1 MRRLE
6 YVCTACGRP
15 FGRLESARR
24 HVFNP
29 NIHNGQG
36 ATITSL
42 TEYALGIK
50 QGRYLPPSYN
60 VPIRILGGGKR
71 SLLQQPPPPPQPP
84 PSSSSGNQRGQ
95 KTTNGTETVF
105 DSMHK
110 YANFAH
116 DYKDFNEIMTEQA
129 TKAAEMSRLNPLPE
143 YWIGYA
149 CDRCFTTV
157 LTPIPFLDSTMT
169 LHQCDPAKVRK
180 IESVKNRDKTFK
192 EARKGFAGRIKL
204 RIDTWTKNS
213 SKYLIAQAIS
223 PEFAQQA
230 PAWLKRFMVT
240 LQAGS
245 NHYLNRAI
253 ASAKKDGSWIAIN
266 DNETLD
272 FLEKTLASV
281 AIFEVKINGNNNEDN
296 NSKNEEEDPAS
307 THEYFLVRIVPP
319 QYVEAKRLNDQ
330 IATLTNKFLKEINL
344 DMLEE
349 REETNSDFIGDD
361 DDVKLNLETQLR
373 QPSPNS
379 QDRAAAG
386 ASIRS
391 GNQQPM
397 PETMMNEE
405 EGTYTLVKHKA
416 KRPCG
421 FDVHW
426 LLRLKG
432 NPQNMQAETFYW
444 RFLEEPT
451 TTANQNVTVF
461 AGHEKEKVLKARLLC
476 KRPSK
481 LDPLV
486 EFTDTKW
493 MDECCTPSIYQV
505 LDRGTFR
512 LESSE
517 DGNKVFNFK
526 GIKLAGR
533 CEFAISDK
541 NHNLWQFAAVAS

>member
-29 NIHNGQG
+29 NIHDGQG

-60 VPIRILGGGKR
+60 VPRILLGGGKR
-71 SLLQQPPPPPQPP
+71 SLLQQPP
-84 PSSSSGNQRGQ
+84 SSSSGNQRGQ
-95 KTTNGTETVF
+95 TTKGTETTF
-105 DSMHK
+105 DRMHK
-110 YANFAH
+110 YANFAR
-116 DYKDFNEIMTEQA
+116 DLKDFNEIMKEQA
-129 TKAAEMSRLNPLPE
+129 TKAAEISWLNPLPE
-143 YWIGYA
+143 FQIGYA
-149 CDRCFTTV
+149 CDRCFMTG
-157 LTPIPFLDSTMT
+157 LTPISFVDPTTT
-169 LHQCDPAKVRK
+169 LHQCDPARARK
-180 IESVKNRDKTFK
+180 FESVKNREETFK
-192 EARKGFAGRIKL
+192 KARKSFAGRIKL
-204 RIDTWTKNS
+204 QVDTWTKNS
-213 SKYLIAQAIS
+213 GKYLIAFAIS

-230 PAWLKRFMVT
+230 PSCLKRFKVT

-245 NHYLNRAI
+245 NDYYLNRAVT
-253 ASAKKDGSWIAIN
+253 SAKKDGSWIAIN

-272 FLEKTLASV
+272 FLEKTYASV
-281 AIFEVKINGNNNEDN
+281 AIFEVKIDGNNNDN
-296 NSKNEEEDPAS
+296 DNSKNEEEDPAS
-307 THEYFLVRIVPP
+307 THEHFLVRIVPP
-319 QYVEAKRLNDQ
+319 QYVEAKRLNDE
-330 IATLTNKFLKEINL
+330 IATLTNKFLKEINR

-349 REETNSDFIGDD
+349 QEETTNSDFTGDDD
-361 DDVKLNLETQLR
+361 DDVKLNLETQLG

-386 ASIRS
+386 ATIRS
-391 GNQQPM
+391 GNEQPV
-397 PETMMNEE
+397 PETMTMNEE

-416 KRPCG
+416 NSPRG

-451 TTANQNVTVF
+451 TTTANQNVSAF

-476 KRPSK
+476 KRPSR

-493 MDECCTPSIYQV
+493 MDECCTSSIYQV

-517 DGNKVFNFK
+517 DGKKVFNFK

-541 NHNLWQFAAVAS
+541 KRNVWQFAAVAS

>member
-60 VPIRILGGGKR
+60 VPRILLGAGKG
-71 SLLQQPPPPPQPP
+71 LLQQPPPPP
-84 PSSSSGNQRGQ
+84 SGNQRGQ
-95 KTTNGTETVF
+95 TTKRTETMF
-105 DSMHK
+105 DNMHK
-110 YANFAH
+110 WANFAR
-116 DYKDFNEIMTEQA
+116 DYKDFNEIMKEQA
-129 TKAAEMSRLNPLPE
+129 TKAAELSRRNPLPE
-143 YWIGYA
+143 FWIGYV
-149 CDRCFTTV
+149 CDRCFMTE
-157 LTPIPFLDSTMT
+157 LTPISFLDPTTT
-169 LHQCDPAKVRK
+169 LHQCDLARVRK
-180 IESVKNRDKTFK
+180 FESVKNRDKTFK
-192 EARKGFAGRIKL
+192 DVPKSFAGRIKL
-204 RIDTWTKNS
+204 QVDTWTKNS
-213 SKYLIAQAIS
+213 GKYLIAHPIP

-230 PAWLKRFMVT
+230 PPCLKRFRVT

-245 NHYLNRAI
+245 DDYYLNRAVT
-253 ASAKKDGSWIAIN
+253 SAKKDGSWTAIN

-281 AIFEVKINGNNNEDN
+281 AIFEVKIDGNNNNDDN
-296 NSKNEEEDPAS
+296 NSKNEEDPAFP
-307 THEYFLVRIVPP
+307 HEYFLVRIVPP
-319 QYVEAKRLNDQ
+319 QYVEAKRLNDE
-330 IATLTNKFLKEINL
+330 IATLTNKFLKEINR

-349 REETNSDFIGDD
+349 REETTNSDFTGDDD
-361 DDVKLNLETQLR
+361 DDVKLNLETQLG

-386 ASIRS
+386 ATIRS
-391 GNQQPM
+391 GSEQPM

-416 KRPCG
+416 KRPRG

-444 RFLEEPT
+444 RFLEEPIT
-451 TTANQNVTVF
+451 TTANQNVTAF

-476 KRPSK
+476 KRPSR

-493 MDECCTPSIYQV
+493 MDECCTSSIYQV

-512 LESSE
+512 LESSSADE
-517 DGNKVFNFK
+517 KKVFNFK

-541 NHNLWQFAAVAS
+541 KRNLWQFAAVAS

>member
-6 YVCTACGRP
+6 YVCTGCGRP

-24 HVFNP
+24 HLFNP

-36 ATITSL
+36 AITSL

-50 QGRYLPPSYN
+50 QGQYLPPSYN
-60 VPIRILGGGKR
+60 VPRILLGGGKG
-71 SLLQQPPPPPQPP
+71 LLQPPPP
-84 PSSSSGNQRGQ
+84 SSSGNQRGQ
-95 KTTNGTETVF
+95 TTKGTETMF
-105 DSMHK
+105 DTMHK
-110 YANFAH
+110 YANFAR
-116 DYKDFNEIMTEQA
+116 DWKDFNEIMTEQA
-129 TKAAEMSRLNPLPE
+129 TKAAEISRLNPLPE
-143 YWIGYA
+143 FLIGYA
-149 CDRCFTTV
+149 CDRCFMTV
-157 LTPIPFLDSTMT
+157 LWRISFVDPTTT
-169 LHQCDPAKVRK
+169 LHQCDPARARK
-180 IESVKNRDKTFK
+180 FESVKNRDETFK
-192 EARKGFAGRIKL
+192 KGRKGFAGRIKL
-204 RIDTWTKNS
+204 QVDTWTKNS
-213 SKYLIAQAIS
+213 GKYLIAHAIS

-230 PAWLKRFMVT
+230 PPCLNRFRVT

-245 NHYLNRAI
+245 DHYLNRAVT
-253 ASAKKDGSWIAIN
+253 SAKKDGSWIAIN
-266 DNETLD
+266 DNETFD

-281 AIFEVKINGNNNEDN
+281 AIFEVKIDGNNNNNDDDDD

-307 THEYFLVRIVPP
+307 THEHFLVRIVPP

-330 IATLTNKFLKEINL
+330 IATLTNKFFKEINR

-349 REETNSDFIGDD
+349 REETNSDFTGDD
-361 DDVKLNLETQLR
+361 DDVKLNLETQLG

-386 ASIRS
+386 ATIRS
-391 GNQQPM
+391 GNEQPM

-416 KRPCG
+416 KRPGG

-451 TTANQNVTVF
+451 TTVNQNVTAF
-461 AGHEKEKVLKARLLC
+461 TGHEKEKALKARLLC
-476 KRPSK
+476 KRPSR

-493 MDECCTPSIYQV
+493 MDECCTSSIYQV

-517 DGNKVFNFK
+517 DGKKVFNFK

-541 NHNLWQFAAVAS
+541 KRNLWQFAAVAS

>member
-60 VPIRILGGGKR
+60 VPRILLGGGKR

-84 PSSSSGNQRGQ
+84 PSPSSANQRGQ
-95 KTTNGTETVF
+95 KTTEGTQTMF
-105 DSMHK
+105 DSMHNW
-110 YANFAH
+110 ANFAR

-129 TKAAEMSRLNPLPE
+129 TKAAEMSRRNPLPE
-143 YWIGYA
+143 FLIGYA

-230 PAWLKRFMVT
+230 PAWLKRFRVT

-245 NHYLNRAI
+245 NDYYLNRAI

-281 AIFEVKINGNNNEDN
+281 AIFEVKINGNNNDDN
-296 NSKNEEEDPAS
+296 NSKNEEDPAS

-330 IATLTNKFLKEINL
+330 IATLTNKFLKEINR

-476 KRPSK
+476 KRPSR

-493 MDECCTPSIYQV
+493 MDECCTSSIYQV

-517 DGNKVFNFK
+517 DGNKVLNFK

>member
-15 FGRLESARR
+15 FGRHESAKR

-29 NIHNGQG
+29 NIHDGQG
-36 ATITSL
+36 AITSL

-50 QGRYLPPSYN
+50 RGWYLPPSYN
-60 VPIRILGGGKR
+60 VPRGILGRDKR
-71 SLLQQPPPPPQPP
+71 SLLQQQPP
-84 PSSSSGNQRGQ
+84 PSSSGNQRGQ
-95 KTTNGTETVF
+95 TTKGTETTF
-105 DSMHK
+105 DRMHK
-110 YANFAH
+110 YANLARDF
-116 DYKDFNEIMTEQA
+116 KDFNEIMIEQA
-129 TKAAEMSRLNPLPE
+129 TKAAELSRLNPLPE
-143 YWIGYA
+143 FLIGYA
-149 CDRCFTTV
+149 CERCFMTES
-157 LTPIPFLDSTMT
+157 TPIIFFVDSTTT
-169 LHQCDPAKVRK
+169 LHQCDPARARK
-180 IESVKNRDKTFK
+180 FESVKNREETFK
-192 EARKGFAGRIKL
+192 KARKSFAGRIKL

-213 SKYLIAQAIS
+213 GKYLIAHAIS

-230 PAWLKRFMVT
+230 PPCLNRLKVT

-272 FLEKTLASV
+272 FVEKTYASV
-281 AIFEVKINGNNNEDN
+281 AIFEVNGSNDNNKNED
-296 NSKNEEEDPAS
+296 STS
-307 THEYFLVRIVPP
+307 THEHFLVRIVPP
-319 QYVEAKRLNDQ
+319 QYVEAKRLNDEF
-330 IATLTNKFLKEINL
+330 ATLRNKFLKEINR

-349 REETNSDFIGDD
+349 QEETNSDFTGDD
-361 DDVKLNLETQLR
+361 DDVKLNLETQVG

-379 QDRAAAG
+379 QDRAPAG
-386 ASIRS
+386 ATIRS
-391 GNQQPM
+391 GNEQPM
-397 PETMMNEE
+397 PETMMHED
-405 EGTYTLVKHKA
+405 EGTYTFVKHNA
-416 KRPCG
+416 KRPHG

-451 TTANQNVTVF
+451 TTTANQNVTAF
-461 AGHEKEKVLKARLLC
+461 AGHEKGKVLKARLLC
-476 KRPSK
+476 KRPSR
-481 LDPLV
+481 LDSLV

-493 MDECCTPSIYQV
+493 MDECCTSSIYQV

-517 DGNKVFNFK
+517 DGKKVFNFK

-541 NHNLWQFAAVAS
+541 KRNLWQFAAVPS

>member
-6 YVCTACGRP
+6 YVCTTCGRP
-15 FGRLESARR
+15 FGRHESAKR
-24 HVFNP
+24 HLFNP

-36 ATITSL
+36 AITSL
-42 TEYALGIK
+42 TEYALGIE
-50 QGRYLPPSYN
+50 QGWYLPPSYN
-60 VPIRILGGGKR
+60 VPRRILGGGKG
-71 SLLQQPPPPPQPP
+71 SLLQQQP
-84 PSSSSGNQRGQ
+84 PSSSSGNQGGQ
-95 KTTNGTETVF
+95 KTTKSTETTF

-110 YANFAH
+110 YANFAR
-116 DYKDFNEIMTEQA
+116 DYKDFNEIMTELA
-129 TKAAEMSRLNPLPE
+129 IKAAEIARLNPPPE

-149 CDRCFTTV
+149 CDRCFTTM
-157 LTPIPFLDSTMT
+157 LWWISFLDPTMT
-169 LHQCDPAKVRK
+169 LHQCDLAKVRK

-192 EARKGFAGRIKL
+192 EARKSFAGRIKL

-213 SKYLIAQAIS
+213 GKYLIAHAIS

-230 PAWLKRFMVT
+230 PPWLKRFMVT
-240 LQAGS
+240 LQAAGS
-245 NHYLNRAI
+245 DHYLNRAVT
-253 ASAKKDGSWIAIN
+253 SAKKDGSWIAIN

-272 FLEKTLASV
+272 FVEKTYASV
-281 AIFEVKINGNNNEDN
+281 AIFEVEIDGNNNNDDDN
-296 NSKNEEEDPAS
+296 NSKNEEDRAS

-319 QYVEAKRLNDQ
+319 QYVEAKRLNDEF
-330 IATLTNKFLKEINL
+330 ATLTNKFLKEINR
-344 DMLEE
+344 DRLEG
-349 REETNSDFIGDD
+349 REETNSDFTGDD
-361 DDVKLNLETQLR
+361 DDVKLNLETQLG

-379 QDRAAAG
+379 RDRAAAG
-386 ASIRS
+386 VTIRS
-391 GNQQPM
+391 GNEQPM
-397 PETMMNEE
+397 PETMTMNEE

-416 KRPCG
+416 KTPRG

-451 TTANQNVTVF
+451 TTTTNQNVTAF

-476 KRPSK
+476 KRPSR

-493 MDECCTPSIYQV
+493 MDECCTSSIDQV
-505 LDRGTFR
+505 LDRGSFR

-517 DGNKVFNFK
+517 DEKKVFNFK

-541 NHNLWQFAAVAS
+541 KRDLWQFAAVAS

>member
-15 FGRLESARR
+15 FGRHESAKR

-50 QGRYLPPSYN
+50 QGWYLPPSYN
-60 VPIRILGGGKR
+60 VPRRILGGGKG
-71 SLLQQPPPPPQPP
+71 LLQQQQPL
-84 PSSSSGNQRGQ
+84 SSSGNQRGQ
-95 KTTNGTETVF
+95 TTKGTETTF
-105 DSMHK
+105 DRMHK
-110 YANFAH
+110 YANLARDF
-116 DYKDFNEIMTEQA
+116 KDFTEIMTEQA
-129 TKAAEMSRLNPLPE
+129 TKAAEISRLNPLPE
-143 YWIGYA
+143 FLIGYA
-149 CDRCFTTV
+149 CDRCYTTES
-157 LTPIPFLDSTMT
+157 TPIIFFVDPTT
-169 LHQCDPAKVRK
+169 TIHQCDPARARK
-180 IESVKNRDKTFK
+180 LESVKNREETFK
-192 EARKGFAGRIKL
+192 DVRKSFAGRIKL

-213 SKYLIAQAIS
+213 GKYLIAHTIS

-230 PAWLKRFMVT
+230 PPCLNRLKVT

-245 NHYLNRAI
+245 DHYLNRAI

-272 FLEKTLASV
+272 FLEKTYASV
-281 AIFEVKINGNNNEDN
+281 AIFEVKIDSNNNDDDN
-296 NSKNEEEDPAS
+296 NSKNEEEEDPAS
-307 THEYFLVRIVPP
+307 THEHFLVRIVPP

-330 IATLTNKFLKEINL
+330 IATLKNKFLKEINR
-344 DMLEE
+344 DMLKE
-349 REETNSDFIGDD
+349 REETNNDFTGDD
-361 DDVKLNLETQLR
+361 DDVKLNLETQLG

-386 ASIRS
+386 ATIRS
-391 GNQQPM
+391 DNEQPM
-397 PETMMNEE
+397 PETMVNEE

-416 KRPCG
+416 KRPRG

-432 NPQNMQAETFYW
+432 NPRNMQAETFYW
-444 RFLEEPT
+444 RFLEEPI
-451 TTANQNVTVF
+451 TTANQNVTAF

-476 KRPSK
+476 KRPSR

-493 MDECCTPSIYQV
+493 MDECCTSSIYQV

-517 DGNKVFNFK
+517 DGKKVFNFK

-533 CEFAISDK
+533 CDFAISDK
-541 NHNLWQFAAVAS
+541 KRNLWQFAAVAS

>member
-15 FGRLESARR
+15 FGRHESARR
-24 HVFNP
+24 HLFNP
-29 NIHNGQG
+29 NIHDGQG
-36 ATITSL
+36 AITSL
-42 TEYALGIK
+42 AEYALGIK
-50 QGRYLPPSYN
+50 QGWYPPPSYN
-60 VPIRILGGGKR
+60 VPGGILGRGKG
-71 SLLQQPPPPPQPP
+71 LLQQQPP

-95 KTTNGTETVF
+95 TTKGTGTMF
-105 DSMHK
+105 DIMHK
-110 YANFAH
+110 YANFAR
-116 DYKDFNEIMTEQA
+116 DFKDFNEIMTEQA
-129 TKAAEMSRLNPLPE
+129 NKAAEMSRRNPLPE
-143 YWIGYA
+143 FLIGYA
-149 CDRCFTTV
+149 CDRCFMTV
-157 LTPIPFLDSTMT
+157 LWQIPFVDPTTT
-169 LHQCDPAKVRK
+169 LHQCDPARARK
-180 IESVKNRDKTFK
+180 LESVKNRDETFK
-192 EARKGFAGRIKL
+192 EARKSFAGRIKL

-213 SKYLIAQAIS
+213 GKYLIAHAIP

-230 PAWLKRFMVT
+230 PSCLNRLKVT

-245 NHYLNRAI
+245 VHYLNRAI

-272 FLEKTLASV
+272 FLEKTYASV
-281 AIFEVKINGNNNEDN
+281 AIFEVKIDGNNNND
-296 NSKNEEEDPAS
+296 NSKNEEDPAS
-307 THEYFLVRIVPP
+307 THEHFLVRIVPP

-330 IATLTNKFLKEINL
+330 IATLTNKFFKEINC

-349 REETNSDFIGDD
+349 REEPTSSDFTGND
-361 DDVKLNLETQLR
+361 DDVKLNLETQLGH
-373 QPSPNS
+373 PSSNS

-386 ASIRS
+386 ATIRN
-391 GNQQPM
+391 GNEQPM

-405 EGTYTLVKHKA
+405 EGTYTLVKHKS

-426 LLRLKG
+426 FLRLKG

-451 TTANQNVTVF
+451 TTANQNVTAF
-461 AGHEKEKVLKARLLC
+461 TGHEKEKVLEACLLC
-476 KRPSK
+476 KRPSR

-493 MDECCTPSIYQV
+493 MDECCTSSIYQV

-517 DGNKVFNFK
+517 DGRKVFNFK

-533 CEFAISDK
+533 REFAISDK
-541 NHNLWQFAAVAS
+541 KRNLWQFAAVAS

>member
-6 YVCTACGRP
+6 YVCTTCGRP
-15 FGRLESARR
+15 FGRHETARR
-24 HVFNP
+24 HLFNP

-36 ATITSL
+36 AITSL

-50 QGRYLPPSYN
+50 EGWYLPPSYN
-60 VPIRILGGGKR
+60 VPRRILGGGKG
-71 SLLQQPPPPPQPP
+71 SLLQQPPPS
-84 PSSSSGNQRGQ
+84 PSSPGNQRGQ
-95 KTTNGTETVF
+95 TTKGTETTF

-110 YANFAH
+110 YANLAR
-116 DYKDFNEIMTEQA
+116 DFRDFTDIMIEQA
-129 TKAAEMSRLNPLPE
+129 TKAAEIARLNPLPE
-143 YWIGYA
+143 FLIGYA
-149 CDRCFTTV
+149 CDRCYTTV
-157 LTPIPFLDSTMT
+157 LWRIAFVDPTTT
-169 LHQCDPAKVRK
+169 LHQCDPAKARK
-180 IESVKNRDKTFK
+180 LESVKNRDETFK
-192 EARKGFAGRIKL
+192 KVRKSFAGSIKL
-204 RIDTWTKNS
+204 QVDTWTKNS
-213 SKYLIAQAIS
+213 GKYLIAYAVP

-230 PAWLKRFMVT
+230 PSCLNRLKVT

-245 NHYLNRAI
+245 DNYLNRAVT
-253 ASAKKDGSWIAIN
+253 SAKKDGSWIAIN

-272 FLEKTLASV
+272 FLEKTFASV
-281 AIFEVKINGNNNEDN
+281 AIFEVKIDGNNNNDN
-296 NSKNEEEDPAS
+296 DNSKNEEDPAS
-307 THEYFLVRIVPP
+307 THEHFLLRIVPP
-319 QYVEAKRLNDQ
+319 QYVEAKGLNDQ
-330 IATLTNKFLKEINL
+330 IATLMKEFHKEING
-344 DMLEE
+344 DMLEQ
-349 REETNSDFIGDD
+349 RQQTNSDFTGDDD
-361 DDVKLNLETQLR
+361 DDVKLNLETQLE

-386 ASIRS
+386 ATIRS
-391 GNQQPM
+391 GNEQPM

-416 KRPCG
+416 KRPHG

-451 TTANQNVTVF
+451 TTTANQNVTAF
-461 AGHEKEKVLKARLLC
+461 TGHEKEKVLKARLLC
-476 KRPSK
+476 NRPSR

-493 MDECCTPSIYQV
+493 MDECCTSSIYQV

-517 DGNKVFNFK
+517 DGKKVFNFK

-541 NHNLWQFAAVAS
+541 KRNLWQFAAVAS